1 LGGTGWRGGT
11 GRIFDIAAV
20 SSGSGGF
27 HTNQFLTATT
37 LRANCVP
44 DGNAD
49 CNHQFG
55 SCGTY
60 TISAG
65 NLTSSGTRARV
76 TMANHGL
83 GVVGANI
90 TGSAV
95 TISGASDNYNGTF
108 FVVDTDASHNTWF
121 EYECATTCGD
131 SPATG
136 TITYNSP
143 FDENS
148 DVYGHLCLDQAG
160 TGKDDGSFIA
170 DGYYITLPNAAW
182 PNQVSEPIYSWNNK
196 INGSLQE
203 VQVGLTNLIVKN
215 RDYFE
220 DDSTNC
226 AADAGTCS
234 LGVGRGTRAQRP
246 AACVSGAAW
255 WHTDTTINW
264 NTSTTDA
271 AYNPSGNAGEDGGLD
286 ICVANAWVDD
296 AYVPFTY
303 PHPLTLTL
311 TATGSEISGSSTFS
325 GSVVIQ

>member
-11 GRIFDIAAV
+11 GRIFDIAAT
-20 SSGSGGF
+20 SSGTGGF

-37 LRANCVP
+37 LRRICVS
-44 DGNAD
+44 DGVND
-49 CNHQFG
+49 CLHQFG
-55 SCGTY
+55 SCGIY

-83 GVVGANI
+83 SVVGANI

-95 TISGASDNYNGTF
+95 TVSGANQANYNGTF
-108 FVVDTDASHNTWF
+108 FVVDTDASHNAWF
-121 EYECATTCGD
+121 EYECATTCGT

-136 TITYNSP
+136 TITYKSP
-143 FDENS
+143 FDENTDS
-148 DVYGHLCLDQAG
+148 TGYKCLDQAG

-170 DGYYITLPNAAW
+170 DGYYITMPNAAW
-182 PNQVSEPIYSWNNK
+182 PNQASSPIYSWNNK
-196 INGSLQE
+196 INGSLQ
-203 VQVGLTNLIVKN
+203 QVDATDYDVIVKD

-264 NTSTTDA
+264 NTSTTDSQ
-271 AYNPSGNAGEDGGLD
+271 YNPSGNAGEDGGLD

-296 AYVPFTY
+296 AYVPYTY
-303 PHPLTLTL
+303 PHPLTL
-311 TATGSEISGSSTFS
+311 AGGSAGLSGTVGLS
-325 GSVVIQ
+325 GSVTIQ